1 MENIVAILASS
12 MNKPA
17 GALAMKQ
24 MKVLN
29 MTDLKRVS
37 KMGAIIF
44 MSTALTGCLTSYQP
58 ADYTYTGT
66 THAERHPITVNTEI
80 KSVRF
85 DITPNVGALTHAQ
98 EQALTQ
104 FIREYNRTPHRKLKL
119 EAPATNV
126 NREAVA
132 GVLGD
137 LAAHF
142 RSAGIAPKDV
152 IYKKYS
158 DPSAG
163 NQTPIILSYHEQV
176 ARVPT
181 CGDWSVNLA
190 KTYGNKAMPNLGCA
204 QQSNLAAMVADP
216 RDLKGPRKLTPSDF
230 ERRSVVIDKYRKGE
244 VTSSAR
250 SDEESG
256 KVSEVGE

>member
-1 MENIVAILASS
+1 MRH
-12 MNKPA
+12 
-17 GALAMKQ
+17 
-24 MKVLN
+24 MKVVN
-29 MTDLKRVS
+29 MTEFKRAS
-37 KMGAIIF
+37 KLAAIVL
-44 MSTALTGCLTSYQP
+44 MSGSLAGCLTSYQP

-66 THAERHPITVNTEI
+66 THSERHPITVNTEI

-98 EQALTQ
+98 EVSLTQ
-104 FIREYNRTPHRKLKL
+104 FISEYRRTPHRRLKL
-119 EAPATNV
+119 EAPATDI
-126 NREAVA
+126 NRTAVA

-137 LAAHF
+137 IAAHF
-142 RSAGIAPKDV
+142 RSAGIAPDEV
-152 IYKKYS
+152 LYKKYK

-163 NQTPIILSYHEQV
+163 NQTPIILSYQQHV
-176 ARVPT
+176 AHVPQ

-190 KTYGNKAMPNLGCA
+190 KTYENKPMPNLGCA
-204 QQSNLAAMVADP
+204 QQKNLAAMVADP
-216 RDLKGPRKLTPSDF
+216 MDLKRPRNLAPSDF